1 MAGFLRDGNGGGVSE
16 SSGQWLK
23 GCAFGCGGLVA
34 LCVLLIV
41 GMTVSV
47 RSAFDDAHEDRKALV
62 ERFGDDDAFVPAM
75 DGSVAATRVEAFLAV
90 REALAGVHAEI
101 EDVDREMGELDAIE
115 EGEEPP
121 LREALPMVFRLTR
134 SMMGLPWIFGEIER
148 TRNRALV
155 ENGMGL
161 GEYTYIFVMAYHEQ
175 IVHPSENAVMFS
187 SSPAGARVRGELRGM
202 LERQLLAAES
212 HEPPEE
218 DLVSAL
224 AAELEALDSDAARV
238 PWQDGLPESIATS
251 FAGYRDRLDA
261 AYSTAAAEF
270 ELLNSTVHGGG
281 LRIEM
286 N

>member
-1 MAGFLRDGNGGGVSE
+1 MSE

-23 GCAFGCGGLVA
+23 GCAFGCGGLVV
-34 LCVLLIV
+34 LCVLMIV
-41 GMTVSV
+41 GMSVSM

-62 ERFGDDDAFVPAM
+62 EQFGEDDAFVPAI
-75 DGSVAATRVEAFLAV
+75 DGSVAAPRVEAFLAV

-101 EDVDREMGELDAIE
+101 EAVDREMAELESIE
-115 EGEEPP
+115 DGEEPP

-161 GEYTYIFVMAYHEQ
+161 GEYSYIFVMAYHDQ
-175 IVHPSENAVMFS
+175 IVDPSEEAVLFS
-187 SSPAGARVRGELRGM
+187 SSAAGARVRAELRGM
-202 LERQLLAAES
+202 VERQLLAAEA
-212 HEPPEE
+212 EVPPDES
-218 DLVSAL
+218 LVTAL
-224 AAELEALDSDAARV
+224 AAEIEALDADAARIL
-238 PWQDGLPESIATS
+238 WQDGLPEPIAAS
-251 FAGYRDRLDA
+251 FVGYRDRLDA

-270 ELLNSTVHGGG
+270 ELLNSSIEGGG

-286 N
+286 H

>member
-1 MAGFLRDGNGGGVSE
+1 MSE

-23 GCAFGCGGLVA
+23 GCAFGCGGLVV
-34 LCVLLIV
+34 LCVLMIV
-41 GMTVSV
+41 GMSVSM

-62 ERFGDDDAFVPAM
+62 EQFGEDDAFVPAI
-75 DGSVAATRVEAFLAV
+75 DGSVAAPRVEAFLAV

-101 EDVDREMGELDAIE
+101 EAVDREMAELESIE
-115 EGEEPP
+115 DGEEPP

-161 GEYTYIFVMAYHEQ
+161 GEYSYIFVMAYHDQ
-175 IVHPSENAVMFS
+175 IVDPSEEAVLFS
-187 SSPAGARVRGELRGM
+187 SSAAGARVRASLRGM
-202 LERQLLAAES
+202 AERQLQAAQAVDQTDES
-212 HEPPEE
+212 
-218 DLVSAL
+218 LVTAL
-224 AAELEALDSDAARV
+224 AAELESLDADAARIL
-238 PWQDGLPESIATS
+238 WQDGLPEPIAAS
-251 FAGYRDRLDA
+251 FVGYRDRLDA

-270 ELLNSTVHGGG
+270 ELLNSSIEGGG